1 LIFYFCDVSVILHI
15 ETATKNCSVALSKSG
30 EVLGFKEHYSEQFS
44 HSEQLHGF
52 IQDILKEAQ
61 MEMSALDA
69 VAVSKGPGS
78 YTGLRIGVATA
89 KGICFALDLPLIAV
103 NSLQILSE
111 KYQDNNQALLFPM
124 FDARRMEVYVMVL
137 NEKKEVVKPTFAEI
151 VGDKSFK
158 EFPINLPWI
167 FMGEGAQK
175 CKEVFYAPH
184 IEYRID
190 MMYPSAIE
198 MIPSAWRAFQS
209 KNFEDVAYFEPFYLK
224 DFYTTAKK
232 IGD

>member
-1 LIFYFCDVSVILHI
+1 MILHI

-30 EVLGFKEHYSEQFS
+30 ELLALKEHHSENFS
-44 HSEQLHGF
+44 HSEQLHDF
-52 IQDILKEAQ
+52 IQEVMKQAH

-78 YTGLRIGVATA
+78 YTGLRIGVAAA
-89 KGICFALDLPLIAV
+89 KGICFALDLPLIGV

-111 KYQDNNQALLFPM
+111 KYTETAPAFLFPM

-137 NEKKEVVKPTFAEI
+137 NGKKEVIQPTFNEI
-151 VGDKSFK
+151 ITPDSFK
-158 EFPINLPWI
+158 EFSKDIRWV
-167 FMGEGAQK
+167 FMGEGAEK
-175 CKEVFYAPH
+175 CRSIFNASH

-190 MMYPSAIE
+190 IRYPSAGE
-198 MIPSAWRAFQS
+198 MVPLAYAAFQA
-209 KNFEDVAYFEPFYLK
+209 NHFEDLAYFEPFYLK

-232 IGD
+232 IEQ

>member
-1 LIFYFCDVSVILHI
+1 MSVILHI

-30 EVLGFKEHYSEQFS
+30 EILALKEHYSEQFC

-52 IQDILKEAQ
+52 IREVLEETQ

-78 YTGLRIGVATA
+78 YTGLRIGVAAA

-111 KYQDNNQALLFPM
+111 KYQNNNQALLFPM
-124 FDARRMEVYVMVL
+124 FDARRMEVYAMVL
-137 NEKKEVVKPTFAEI
+137 NEKKEVIKPTFAEI
-151 VGDKSFK
+151 VSEESFN
-158 EFPINLPWI
+158 EFSTDLQWV

-175 CKEVFYAPH
+175 CKEVFDAPH
-184 IEYRID
+184 IEYRTDIQ
-190 MMYPSAIE
+190 YPSAAE
-198 MIPSAWRAFQS
+198 MVPLAWRAFQF
-209 KNFEDVAYFEPFYLK
+209 KNFEDVGYFEPFYLK
-224 DFYTTAKK
+224 DFYTTVKK

>member
-1 LIFYFCDVSVILHI
+1 M
-15 ETATKNCSVALSKSG
+15 
-30 EVLGFKEHYSEQFS
+30 KEHCSEQFS

-52 IQDILKEAQ
+52 IQEVLVEAE
-61 MEMSALDA
+61 MEMSELDA

-111 KYQDNNQALLFPM
+111 KYQDKNQVLLFPM
-124 FDARRMEVYVMVL
+124 FDARRMEVYVMVI
-137 NEKKEVVKPTFAEI
+137 NEKKEVVKTTFAEI
-151 VGDKSFK
+151 VGDESFK
-158 EFPINLPWI
+158 EFSTNLPWV

-175 CKEVFYAPH
+175 CKEVFDAPH
-184 IEYRID
+184 IEYRTDI
-190 MMYPSAIE
+190 MYPSAKE
-198 MIPSAWRAFQS
+198 MIPLAWRAFKS

>member
-1 LIFYFCDVSVILHI
+1 MSEILHI

-30 EVLGFKEHYSEQFS
+30 EILVLKEHYSEQFS

-52 IQDILKEAQ
+52 IQEVFEESQ

-78 YTGLRIGVATA
+78 YTGLRIGVAAA

-111 KYQDNNQALLFPM
+111 KYHINNPALLFPM
-124 FDARRMEVYVMVL
+124 FDARRMEVYAMVL
-137 NEKKEVVKPTFAEI
+137 NEKKEILKPTFAE
-151 VGDKSFK
+151 VLSAESFN
-158 EFPINLPWI
+158 EFPTDVQWI
-167 FMGEGAQK
+167 FMGEGAEK
-175 CKEVFYAPH
+175 CKQVFDTPQ
-184 IEYRID
+184 IEYRSDIL
-190 MMYPSAIE
+190 YPSAAE
-198 MIPSAWRAFQS
+198 MVSLAWKSFQN

-224 DFYTTAKK
+224 DFYTTAKR
-232 IGD
+232 IGE